1 MDGKQPLPTP
11 GASEERQE
19 RVDASPNVPLTTRDV
34 LLCRDDERDILL
46 RAYQSVGSMR
56 AQNSASSTQ
65 LAMIHGLTGTGKTSL
80 AFSLQPQVV
89 EDGGYFLYGKFDH
102 FQGTKPHDAI
112 ANAFGS
118 FCNQVSDIGEKARS
132 DLKQKILQTVGGE
145 SNTLTR
151 VIPELR
157 QFLLGQD
164 GEDPV
169 EAAQGSEAINRFKYL
184 FRLFVQAVSSPDRSI
199 VLFMDDIHWADE
211 SSLDLLWSL
220 INNPSNRGVLFL
232 FTVRD
237 DSDTSLIEKHLSCMS
252 RTVDLTKLTVDN
264 FSTEDVNAIM
274 SAVLNKP
281 KDQTRVLAHLISNQ
295 TRGNVFFMAEFLR
308 TLQEEN
314 LIEYD
319 HSNNTWCWDDEEI
332 GIEFNDVQDLVTRR
346 ICRLSTEAQELLKA
360 AACLGFRLDQDCLS
374 SLTQAPIVNLLTEC
388 HDLGLLRLND
398 SIGCFEFSHDC
409 VKDVVYCLVPDGER
423 EAFHYQLGRR
433 LLKSFPEDSDVFNN
447 NMIYV
452 IVSQL
457 LLGRSCIKD
466 GRERSAVTNLCLHAC
481 VRAMRQTSFS
491 TSFAYLMQGI
501 DLLGPRKWHD
511 DNDLCLKIYNF
522 TAEVAYCKL

>member
-1 MDGKQPLPTP
+1 MDGKQPSPTP
-11 GASEERQE
+11 ARASEERQE
-19 RVDASPNVPLTTRDV
+19 RVDASPNELLATRDV
-34 LLCRDDERDILL
+34 LLCRDGERDILH

-56 AQNSASSTQ
+56 AQNNPTQTQ
-65 LAMIHGLTGTGKTSL
+65 LAMIHGSTGTGKTSL

-118 FCNQVSDIGEKARS
+118 FCNQVSERGERVRS

-151 VIPELR
+151 VIPEL
-157 QFLLGQD
+157 QQILGQG

-184 FRLFVQAVSSPDRSI
+184 FRLFVQALSSPDRTI
-199 VLFMDDIHWADE
+199 VLFLDDIHWADE

-252 RTVDLTKLTVDN
+252 RTVDLTKLTVDD

-308 TLQEEN
+308 TLREDN
-314 LIEYD
+314 LIEFD
-319 HSNNTWCWDDEEI
+319 HSNNTRCWDDEEI
-332 GIEFNDVQDLVTRR
+332 GMEFNDVQDLVTRR
-346 ICRLSTEAQELLKA
+346 IQRLSTEAKEILKA

-374 SLTQAPIVNLLTEC
+374 SLTEVPIVNLLAEC
-388 HDLGLLRLND
+388 DDGALVRFNN
-398 SIGCFEFSHDC
+398 SIDCFEFSHDC
-409 VKDVVYCLVPDGER
+409 VKDVVYSLIPHGER
-423 EAFHYQLGRR
+423 EAFHYQLGRHR
-433 LLKSFPEDSDVFNN
+433 FKAFPEDGDVLSN

-491 TSFAYLMQGI
+491 TSFVYLMQGI
-501 DLLGPRKWHD
+501 ELLGPRKWHD
-511 DNDLCLKIYNF
+511 DYDLCLKIYNF